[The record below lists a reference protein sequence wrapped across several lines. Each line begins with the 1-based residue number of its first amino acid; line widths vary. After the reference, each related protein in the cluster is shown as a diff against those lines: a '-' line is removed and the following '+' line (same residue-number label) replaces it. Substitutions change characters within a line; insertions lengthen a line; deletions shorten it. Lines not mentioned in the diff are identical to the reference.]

1 MGLLK
6 PKARSAGGLSASA
19 REDWTSSGIDST
31 LIFASS
37 QPLAF
42 ATNSTLSSALA
53 WLDRG
58 AALVPVQPGGKFQVA
73 GFGAH
78 CRKITTP
85 DEASFWFGARS
96 ANLALVTGIG
106 DFLALDF
113 DAWRDFALFASRHP
127 DLAETL
133 TEQSRRGVHLYLKV
147 ANAGR
152 VRSCASPDGFEV
164 KAAGGTVLVAPSC
177 VGGIFYTTVTRAPVM
192 RCDDLAD
199 RLSLSLLSESEPM
212 QHLEGEVNG
221 DTVSRCKAALDVLGL
236 AQDLQ
241 RARGL
246 PVVWTHSPDGT
257 WWRSC
262 CPFHGPEQHPSFQ
275 VNVVKRFY
283 LCKACDAK
291 GDAINLYQMVH
302 NLPDVRAAISEVAK
316 GLPRL

>member
-19 REDWTSSGIDST
+19 REDWSSSCIDYTPLRS
-31 LIFASS
+31 SS
-37 QPLAF
+37 QPLSF
-42 ATNSTLSSALA
+42 ATNSILAAALT
-53 WLDRG
+53 WLAQG

-85 DEASFWFGARS
+85 TEAAFWFGDRY
-96 ANLALVTGIG
+96 ANIALVTGIG
-106 DFLALDF
+106 DYLALDF
-113 DAWRDFALFASRHP
+113 DTWRDFALFSSRHP
-127 DLAETL
+127 DLVETL
-133 TEQSRRGVHLYLKV
+133 TEQSRRGVHLYFQV
-147 ANAGR
+147 SNAGR
-152 VRSCASPDGFEV
+152 VRSCTSPDGFET

-212 QHLEGEVNG
+212 QRLEGKENG
-221 DTVSRCKAALDVLGL
+221 DTVSRCKAALDILGL

-241 RARGL
+241 RMRGL
-246 PVVWTHSPDGT
+246 PVVWTHSPDGE

-262 CPFHGPEQHPSFQ
+262 CPFHGPEQHASFQ
-275 VNVVKRFY
+275 VNTAKGFF

-291 GDAINLYQMVH
+291 GDALNLYQVLH
-302 NLPDVRAAISEVAK
+302 KLPDVRAAIAEVAK